1 MLNKLSR
8 GLPVSQYINQ
18 VAVNQLVQEV
28 GDENVPFLF
37 GIFCDELDEFI
48 GALSTQPEIDKI
60 REISHCI
67 KSSAGSFGADK
78 LASMAIDIE
87 EKAKQKQ
94 KDWIKRNISEFVN
107 IARGTELAYR
117 DLLVK

>member
-1 MLNKLSR
+1 M
-8 GLPVSQYINQ
+8 SQYVNQ
-18 VAVNQLVQEV
+18 IAVNQLVQEV

-48 GALSTQPEIDKI
+48 GALSTHPEIEKV
-60 REISHCI
+60 REISHCL

-78 LASMAIDIE
+78 LANMAVDIE

-94 KDWIKRNISEFVN
+94 KEWVERNMSEFVN
-107 IARGTELAYR
+107 IARQTEMAYR
-117 DLLVK
+117 QFLVK